1 MNLLVLSLATA
12 MLRRR
17 RTRPEQNDGD
27 AAATPASSEAPA
39 AVHVGGTSS
48 ECASPPSP
56 RSSNSATSA
65 AAGSTHRPTT
75 CTLQRR
81 DKSPTHLALL
91 GMLYSLI
98 LRTLSFLLN
107 IITKRFV
114 SPDTLG
120 KSDVT
125 LDLLL
130 STTLFLA
137 REGFRLGLGRGEEN
151 GDGLDNTRN
160 GDDSMDDDA
169 DTGITETK
177 ERKSYRE
184 QRLANT
190 AYLSIV
196 SGFVASAVAL
206 GMHLHHCHGKLTT
219 ADGSE
224 DVGATEMDYLY
235 GGILYTM
242 AALLE
247 MLSEPYQIF
256 CLRSLDVDTRAAAEG
271 AGNLGRA
278 VVNVLLLGGLVD
290 RLLGSSLALR
300 YPVSCFG
307 AGHIVHAILLGGV
320 FRWRKKGHIRRPRFV
335 TGICVGAQANA
346 QNDSVISRNFDLAS
360 LRLIGIFSA
369 QSLFKHLLTE
379 GDRIVLTLLGSS
391 YDRGV
396 YGMASSIG
404 GIASRMLL
412 QPVEENARL
421 LFGRLGSELESAER
435 IHRSNK
441 LETLQRTYI
450 TLIKMVLY
458 FGLVFASLGSN
469 YTSILLRILAGSTWG
484 SNEDATAALSAFCI
498 YTALLALNG
507 TTEAFVY
514 GVASTYKDVGMLST
528 VHAAVTVTAFG
539 IVAPILV
546 GWYGTVGLVGANC
559 LAMALRSLY
568 SISFAAAY
576 FCRQHAFIAMRV
588 HEKNTKMEG
597 GSSATAGQ
605 VMRRM
610 SYLLCKILP
619 RGMVLLSFLVTYLI
633 TNHTREYLLAF
644 EKQMVEEQ
652 DDRQSTIRITSKIWL
667 LSAAKHVGMGVF
679 CAIGIALMA
688 YKLEGEARRD
698 AQRIMTTTN
707 YEKKEK
713 QG

>member
-1 MNLLVLSLATA
+1 MATPV
-12 MLRRR
+12 LRRR
-17 RTRPEQNDGD
+17 RACSEQNGGD
-27 AAATPASSEAPA
+27 DATKLASSEAVEA
-39 AVHVGGTSS
+39 AMGGTLSWKNNYTTS
-48 ECASPPSP
+48 ECARPP
-56 RSSNSATSA
+56 
-65 AAGSTHRPTT
+65 PT
-75 CTLQRR
+75 
-81 DKSPTHLALL
+81 KSPTHLAML

-137 REGFRLGLGRGEEN
+137 REGFRLGLGRGEGN
-151 GDGLDNTRN
+151 DGVDKRDESTA
-160 GDDSMDDDA
+160 DDD
-169 DTGITETK
+169 TGTTETK
-177 ERKSYRE
+177 ERESRRE

-190 AYLSIV
+190 AYLSIF
-196 SGFVASAVAL
+196 SGFVASAAAL
-206 GMHLHHCHGKLTT
+206 GMHLHHCHTNANAHGKSTT
-219 ADGSE
+219 IDGSE
-224 DVGATEMDYLY
+224 AVGALEMDYLY
-235 GGILYTM
+235 GGILYTT

-256 CLRSLDVDTRAAAEG
+256 CLRNLDVESRAAAEG

-278 VVNVLLLGGLVD
+278 VVNVLFLGGLVD

-320 FRWRKKGHIRRPRFV
+320 FRWRKRGRIRRPRFV
-335 TGICVGAQANA
+335 TGTCIGSPAGT
-346 QNDSVISRNFDLAS
+346 QNDSVIFRNFDLAS

-421 LFGRLGSELESAER
+421 LFGRLGSEVESAESV
-435 IHRSNK
+435 HRSNK
-441 LETLQRTYI
+441 VEVLERTYT

-458 FGLVFASLGSN
+458 FGLLFASLGSN
-469 YTSILLRILAGSTWG
+469 YTSILLRLLAGNTWG

-528 VHAAVTVTAFG
+528 VHAAVTFTAFG
-539 IVAPILV
+539 VVAPLLV

-559 LAMALRSLY
+559 LAMAMRSLY
-568 SISFAAAY
+568 SLYFAAAY
-576 FCRQHAFIAMRV
+576 FCRQLISMQ
-588 HEKNTKMEG
+588 EKGTKMEERN
-597 GSSATAGQ
+597 SPPAVQ
-605 VMRRM
+605 VMGKM
-610 SYLLCKILP
+610 SYLLHKMLP
-619 RGMVLLSFLVTYLI
+619 RCFVLLLFLTTYLI
-633 TNHTREYLLAF
+633 TNQTRANLLAF
-644 EKQMVEEQ
+644 EKQMVLEQ
-652 DDRQSTIRITSKIWL
+652 DDDGQSAIRITSKAWL
-667 LSAAKHVGMGVF
+667 LSAAKHIGVGIF
-679 CAIGIALMA
+679 CAINIALVA
-688 YKLEGEARRD
+688 YKFEDEARRD
-698 AQRIMTTTN
+698 ARGMMMTTKHKN
-707 YEKKEK
+707 NDKEK

>member
-1 MNLLVLSLATA
+1 MPPHLTTLTGPTT

-17 RTRPEQNDGD
+17 RAHSEQNGRDTCN
-27 AAATPASSEAPA
+27 ATKPASSEAA
-39 AVHVGGTSS
+39 EDTMGGTLSGENNDATS
-48 ECASPPSP
+48 ECARPPP
-56 RSSNSATSA
+56 
-65 AAGSTHRPTT
+65 PT
-75 CTLQRR
+75 
-81 DKSPTHLALL
+81 KSPTHLALL

-137 REGFRLGLGRGEEN
+137 REGFRLGLGRGEGN
-151 GDGLDNTRN
+151 DGVGNTTTCTRN
-160 GDDSMDDDA
+160 GDDFKDSAA
-169 DTGITETK
+169 DTTTRSAESK
-177 ERKSYRE
+177 KSKANRE

-190 AYLSIV
+190 AYLSIL

-206 GMHLHHCHGKLTT
+206 GMHLHHCHTNVSGKSTT

-224 DVGATEMDYLY
+224 DLGAMEMDYLY
-235 GGILYTM
+235 GGILYTT

-247 MLSEPYQIF
+247 MLSEPYQID
-256 CLRSLDVDTRAAAEG
+256 CLRNLDVESRAAAEG

-278 VVNVLLLGGLVD
+278 VVNVVLLGGLVD
-290 RLLGSSLALR
+290 RLLGSSLASR

-320 FRWRKKGHIRRPRFV
+320 FRWRKRGHIRRPRFV
-335 TGICVGAQANA
+335 TGLCADLPA
-346 QNDSVISRNFDLAS
+346 DSQTDSIISRNFDLAS

-421 LFGRLGSELESAER
+421 LFGRLGSQVESAESV
-435 IHRSNK
+435 HRSKK
-441 LETLQRTYI
+441 LETLERTYT

-469 YTSILLRILAGSTWG
+469 YTSILLRILAGNAWG

-507 TTEAFVY
+507 STEAFVY

-539 IVAPILV
+539 VVAPVLV

-559 LAMALRSLY
+559 LSMAMRSLY

-576 FCRQHAFIAMRV
+576 FCRQLTSIQ
-588 HEKNTKMEG
+588 EKGTKMEERK
-597 GSSATAGQ
+597 SSISVVQ
-605 VMRRM
+605 VMGKM
-610 SYLLCKILP
+610 SSLLRKMLP
-619 RGMVLLSFLVTYLI
+619 RSFILLLFLATYLT
-633 TNHTREYLLAF
+633 TNQTRAYLLAF
-644 EKQMVEEQ
+644 EKQMVLEQ
-652 DDRQSTIRITSKIWL
+652 NDGQSAIRITSKAWL
-667 LSAAKHVGMGVF
+667 LSAAKHVGVGTF
-679 CAIGIALMA
+679 CAIGIALVA
-688 YKLEGEARRD
+688 YKLEGEARRN
-698 AQRIMTTTN
+698 ARGMVMATK
-707 YEKKEK
+707 YKK
-713 QG
+713 Q

>member
-1 MNLLVLSLATA
+1 

-17 RTRPEQNDGD
+17 KAPPEQNGGD
-27 AAATPASSEAPA
+27 TSSNATKPASSEGVETAI
-39 AVHVGGTSS
+39 GGTLSGENDDATS
-48 ECASPPSP
+48 ECARPP
-56 RSSNSATSA
+56 
-65 AAGSTHRPTT
+65 PT
-75 CTLQRR
+75 
-81 DKSPTHLALL
+81 KSPTHLALL
-91 GMLYSLI
+91 GILYSLI
-98 LRTLSFLLN
+98 LRTVSFLLN

-137 REGFRLGLGRGEEN
+137 REGFRLGLGRGEGN
-151 GDGLDNTRN
+151 DGVNNTSTRN
-160 GDDSMDDDA
+160 GEDSKDAAA
-169 DTGITETK
+169 DTTTRSAENEK
-177 ERKSYRE
+177 WKADRE

-190 AYLSIV
+190 AYLSIL

-206 GMHLHHCHGKLTT
+206 GMHLHHSHTNVSGKSTT
-219 ADGSE
+219 TDGSE
-224 DVGATEMDYLY
+224 DLGAMEMDYLY
-235 GGILYTM
+235 GGILYTT

-247 MLSEPYQIF
+247 MLSEPYQID
-256 CLRSLDVDTRAAAEG
+256 CLRNLDVESRAAAEG

-278 VVNVLLLGGLVD
+278 VVNVVLLGGLVD
-290 RLLGSSLALR
+290 RLLGSSLASR

-320 FRWRKKGHIRRPRFV
+320 FRWRKRGHIRRPRFV
-335 TGICVGAQANA
+335 TGLCADLPA
-346 QNDSVISRNFDLAS
+346 DSQTDSIISRNFDLAS

-421 LFGRLGSELESAER
+421 LFGRLGSQVESAEPV
-435 IHRSNK
+435 HRSKK
-441 LETLQRTYI
+441 LETLERTYT

-469 YTSILLRILAGSTWG
+469 YTSILLRILAGNAWG

-507 TTEAFVY
+507 STEAFVY

-539 IVAPILV
+539 VVAPVLV

-576 FCRQHAFIAMRV
+576 FCRQLISIQ
-588 HEKNTKMEG
+588 EKVTKMEKRK
-597 GSSATAGQ
+597 SSLAVVQ
-605 VMRRM
+605 VMGKM
-610 SYLLCKILP
+610 LSLLRKIFP
-619 RGMVLLSFLVTYLI
+619 RGFILLLFLATYLI
-633 TNHTREYLLAF
+633 TKQTRANLLAF
-644 EKQMVEEQ
+644 EKQMVHVLKQ
-652 DDRQSTIRITSKIWL
+652 DDGQSAIRITSKAWL
-667 LSAAKHVGMGVF
+667 LSAAKHVGVGTF
-679 CAIGIALMA
+679 CAIGIALVA

-698 AQRIMTTTN
+698 ARGMVMATK
-707 YEKKEK
+707 YKK
-713 QG
+713 Q